1 MSRNSRAKAQ
11 NASPLGRISLSE
23 LSSVLAGEQQPAD
36 VIAHSDAEAAAEARS
51 LETLP
56 LDENGGLTL
65 GAWRLTTRGLVISPD
80 ATNTQWEQIGHF
92 LAQME
97 GSIQWLIGDWMAAG
111 ERIWGRTYKQAAE
124 LFGYEEQTLRMLVS
138 VSQRVDLLIR
148 INNLSFAH
156 HRLVVPRPHDE
167 QRALLEY
174 AAEVGLSLA
183 QLRTAIEQFD
193 RIDESVRVQWID
205 YAKSQH
211 LDIGKLIAAL
221 NEYLHSPTLP
231 ESAPPVSRA
240 NSLFSRESLKQ
251 IRQIHKQ
258 FERARQG
265 DERARLTVLGWVA
278 SQRDLLDELESTLKD
293 DV

>member
-11 NASPLGRISLSE
+11 NASPLGRISLSD

-36 VIAHSDAEAAAEARS
+36 LIAQPDAEDAAEART

-56 LDENGGLTL
+56 FDENGGLTL

-80 ATNTQWEQIGHF
+80 ATDNQWEQIGHF

-111 ERIWGRTYKQAAE
+111 ERIWGRTYKQASE

-138 VSQRVDLLIR
+138 VCQRVDLLIR

-156 HRLVVPRPHDE
+156 HRLVSPRLHDE

-174 AAEVGLSLA
+174 AGEMGFSLA
-183 QLRTAIEQFD
+183 QLKAAIEQFD
-193 RIDESVRVQWID
+193 RIDESVRIPWID
-205 YAKSQH
+205 YAKVQQ
-211 LDIGKLIAAL
+211 LDLGKLIAAL
-221 NEYLHSPTLP
+221 NEYLHAPTLP
-231 ESAPPVSRA
+231 ESAPPVNRA
-240 NSLFSRESLKQ
+240 NSLFSRES
-251 IRQIHKQ
+251 IRQIRIIHRQ

-278 SQRDLLDELESTLKD
+278 SQRDLLDELESTLKTD
-293 DV
+293 

>member
-1 MSRNSRAKAQ
+1 MSRNSRSKAQ
-11 NASPLGRISLSE
+11 NANPLGRISLSD
-23 LSSVLAGEQQPAD
+23 LSSVLAGSQEPAD
-36 VIAHSDAEAAAEARS
+36 LIAQSDIQDHQ
-51 LETLP
+51 ETQITQALP
-56 LDENGGLTL
+56 LDESGGLTL
-65 GAWRLTTRGLVISPD
+65 GAWRLTTRGLIIGSD
-80 ATNTQWEQIGHF
+80 ATDAQWEQIGHF
-92 LAQME
+92 LGQME

-111 ERIWGRTYKQAAE
+111 ERLWGRSYKQASE

-156 HRLVVPRPHDE
+156 HRLVASRPPEE
-167 QRALLEY
+167 QRAYLQY
-174 AAEVGLSLA
+174 AAEMLFSLA
-183 QLRTAIEQFD
+183 QLKAAIEQFE

-205 YAKSQH
+205 YAKTQQ
-211 LDIGKLIAAL
+211 LDLVGLKAAL
-221 NEYLHSPTLP
+221 NEYLHTPALSDNGAPTKGT
-231 ESAPPVSRA
+231 

-278 SQRDLLDELESTLKD
+278 RQRDLLDDLESTLKD
-293 DV
+293 D